1 MTKSRLG
8 VIGIAIAIFVLISL
22 ILSAFFCA
30 FPWSM
35 AGVCAVP
42 A

>member
-1 MTKSRLG
+1 MTKTRLG
-8 VIGIAIAIFVLISL
+8 VIGIAIAVFVLISL

-35 AGVCAVP
+35 ARVCAVP